1 MTTSPTLREMV
12 AKLISIPSVS
22 SAQAQHDM
30 GNRPVID
37 CLANWLNDIGFQ
49 IDIVPCAPSPHAKD
63 KANLI
68 ANIGEGDEGLVLAG
82 HTDTV
87 NYDPTGW
94 DTDPFKAVEKDGNIY
109 GLGSADMKSFL
120 AIAIEAAREFTAADL
135 KQSLTI
141 VATAD
146 EESTMQGARA
156 LAAQGNRPGR
166 YCVIGEPT
174 DLTPIRQHKGVF
186 METITLHG
194 QAGHSSNPR
203 LGNNA
208 LDGMYEVMKALRKF
222 RRELADKHINHD
234 FIVPIPTLNFG
245 HIHGGDGAN
254 QICAKCELHIDV
266 RLLPDMELQP
276 LRDALRRC
284 VGKVAE
290 ARGLRCELKA
300 LFQGIPAFA
309 TPEDS
314 AIVALAEEYTGRSAQ
329 AVAFGTEA
337 PFFNAMGMETVI
349 LGPGSIDQAHQPNE
363 CISLS
368 AFKPTIEVLRKM
380 IHAVCVQGA
389 TTS

>member
-30 GNRPVID
+30 SNRLVID

-49 IDIVPCAPSPHAKD
+49 IEIVPCTPSPSTKG

-68 ANIGEGDEGLVLAG
+68 ARLGEGDEGLVLAG

-94 DTDPFKAVEKDGNIY
+94 DTDPFEAVEKDDRIY
-109 GLGSADMKSFL
+109 GLGAADMKSFL

-135 KQSLTI
+135 KQPLTL

-146 EESTMQGARA
+146 EESTMQGART
-156 LAAQGNRPGR
+156 LAERGSRPGR
-166 YCVIGEPT
+166 YCLIGEPT

-186 METITLHG
+186 MEAVTLHG
-194 QAGHSSNPR
+194 QAGHASDPN
-203 LGNNA
+203 LGNSA
-208 LDGMYEVMKALRKF
+208 LDGMYEAIKVLRRF
-222 RRELADKHINHD
+222 RRVLGAKHVNHD
-234 FIVPIPTLNFG
+234 FVVPVPTLNFG

-266 RLLPDMELQP
+266 RPLPGMKIQP
-276 LRDALRRC
+276 LRDALREC
-284 VGKVAE
+284 VGKVAA
-290 ARGLRCELKA
+290 ARGLRCECRA
-300 LFQGIPAFA
+300 LFPGIPAFA

-314 AIVALAEEYTGRSAQ
+314 AIVALAEQYTGKSAQ
-329 AVAFGTEA
+329 AVSFGTEA

-363 CISLS
+363 WIAL
-368 AFKPTIEVLRKM
+368 AAIQPTVEILKKM
-380 IHAVCVQGA
+380 IHAVCVEES
-389 TTS
+389 TVS

>member
-30 GNRPVID
+30 SNRPVVD

-49 IDIVPCAPSPHAKD
+49 IESVPCAEEG

-68 ANIGEGDEGLVLAG
+68 AKIGKGDDGLVLAG

-94 DTDPFKAVEKDGNIY
+94 DTDPFKAVEKDGKLY

-120 AIAIEAAREFTAADL
+120 AIAIEATREFMAADL
-135 KQSLTI
+135 RRPLTI

-156 LAAQGNRPGR
+156 LAERGNRPGR

-174 DLTPIRQHKGVF
+174 DLTPVRQHKGVF

-194 QAGHSSNPR
+194 RAGHSSDPG

-208 LDGMYEVMKALRKF
+208 LDGMYEVLKALRKF
-222 RRELADKHINHD
+222 RRELADKHVNQD
-234 FIVPIPTLNFG
+234 FSVPVPTLNFG

-254 QICAKCELHIDV
+254 QICARCELHIDL
-266 RLLPDMELQP
+266 RLLPGMEIEP
-276 LRDALRRC
+276 LREALREC

-290 ARGLRCELKA
+290 TRRLRCELKA
-300 LFQGIPAFA
+300 LFAGIPAFA

-314 AIVALAEEYTGRSAQ
+314 TIVALAEEYTGRSAQ
-329 AVAFGTEA
+329 AVLFGTEA

-363 CISLS
+363 CIALS

-380 IHAVCVQGA
+380 IHAVCVKEP
-389 TTS
+389 TMP